1 MMDKTCT
8 RAHTQTHT
16 VIWHIEII
24 IELNLI
30 TDFLRGVEGE

>member
-16 VIWHIEII
+16 VIWQIEII

-30 TDFLRGVEGE
+30 Y